1 MKLKLT
7 AQNKA
12 TILQSCPD
20 NFKEFAMHR
29 PSILAFG
36 VLTAA
41 FLSFPAIAQQITWT
55 AGFVNAIGS
64 SYVETIKT
72 VPARIDAATKSRLKI
87 ELYDTLVA
95 GPEQPAAVRDG
106 RLDSSFAVSP
116 WLSAEAP
123 YINFGHL
130 PGLLTDVAVYH
141 KMLDPMLREE
151 MAKVWKSKY
160 KSLQLMTGVFEEQC
174 LISRTPIRTVSDFA
188 GKKVRVHN
196 TEAAALM
203 KQLRAAPTP
212 IPFGE
217 IVPAL
222 QRGIVDIVMTSVG
235 TANGFGFHT
244 VAKQVSL
251 WKIGTVVPWSFVVN
265 EDVWAKLPADL
276 KPIVQAELRKI
287 EDEHFAR
294 HASFNRESIE
304 NFVKNGM
311 TVYVAPPS
319 EQAKVFAKENADAVF
334 ESWYA
339 LNDRAGTDGR
349 GLVKKIE
356 AMKAKK

>member
-1 MKLKLT
+1 MR
-7 AQNKA
+7 
-12 TILQSCPD
+12 
-20 NFKEFAMHR
+20 NF
-29 PSILAFG
+29 SLSLG
-36 VLTAA
+36 VLISGLVSLPAA
-41 FLSFPAIAQQITWT
+41 AQQITWT

-64 SYVETIKT
+64 SYVETLKQ
-72 VPARIDAATKSRLKI
+72 VPARIEAATKGRLKI

-123 YINFGHL
+123 YMNFGHL
-130 PGLLTDVAVYH
+130 PGLLTDVGVYH
-141 KMLDPMLREE
+141 KMLDPLLREE
-151 MAKVWKSKY
+151 TAKVWKSKY
-160 KSLQLMTGVFEEQC
+160 KSVQLMTGVFEEQC
-174 LISRTPIRTVSDFA
+174 LISRVPIHTIADFT

-203 KQLRAAPTP
+203 SKLGAAATP
-212 IPFGE
+212 VPFGE

-244 VAKQVSL
+244 VAKHISL

-265 EDVWAKLPADL
+265 ENVWAKLPDDL
-276 KPIVQAELRKI
+276 KQIVQAELRKI

-294 HASFNRESIE
+294 HDPFNKESID
-304 NFVKNGM
+304 NFKKNGM
-311 TVYVAPPS
+311 TVYVAPP
-319 EQAKVFAKENADAVF
+319 EELAKVFAKQNVDAVF
-334 ESWYA
+334 DSWYA
-339 LNDRAGTDGR
+339 LNERSGTDGR
-349 GLVKKIE
+349 ALVKKIE
-356 AMKAKK
+356 ELKAKM

>member
-1 MKLKLT
+1 MRLRSLMLGVAIASST
-7 AQNKA
+7 
-12 TILQSCPD
+12 S
-20 NFKEFAMHR
+20 FA
-29 PSILAFG
+29 
-36 VLTAA
+36 AA
-41 FLSFPAIAQQITWT
+41 AQQITWT
-55 AGFVNAIGS
+55 AGFVNAVGS
-64 SYVETIKT
+64 SYVETLKT
-72 VPARIDAATKSRLKI
+72 VPARIEAATKGRVKI

-123 YINFGHL
+123 YMNFGHL
-130 PGLLTDVAVYH
+130 PGLLTDVAMYQ
-141 KMLDPMLREE
+141 KMLDPLLREE
-151 MAKVWKSKY
+151 MARIWKTKY
-160 KSLQLMTGVFEEQC
+160 KAVQLMTGVFEEQC
-174 LISRTPIRTVSDFA
+174 IITRSAALQTVSDFS

-203 KQLRAAPTP
+203 SKLGAAPTP
-212 IPFGE
+212 VPFGE

-235 TANGFGFHT
+235 TAYGFGFHT
-244 VAKQVSL
+244 VARHLSL

-265 EDVWAKLPADL
+265 EAAWAKLPDDL
-276 KPIVQAELRKI
+276 KPVVQAELRKI

-294 HASFNRESIE
+294 HATFNQESIA
-304 NFVKNGM
+304 KLAAGGM
-311 TVYVAPPS
+311 TIYEAPV
-319 EQAKVFAKENADAVF
+319 EERAKVFAKENVTAVF

-356 AMKAKK
+356 ELKSKM

>member
-1 MKLKLT
+1 
-7 AQNKA
+7 
-12 TILQSCPD
+12 
-20 NFKEFAMHR
+20 MHR
-29 PSILAFG
+29 WKIALG
-36 VLTAA
+36 VLAA
-41 FLSFPAIAQQITWT
+41 GCIALPAAAQQITWT

-64 SYVETIKT
+64 SYVDTIKT
-72 VPARIDAATKSRLKI
+72 VPARIETATKGRLKL

-123 YINFGHL
+123 YVNFGHL
-130 PGLLTDVAVYH
+130 PGLLTDVAVYQ
-141 KMLDPMLREE
+141 KMLDPLLREE

-160 KSLQLMTGVFEEQC
+160 KSMQLMTGVFEEQC
-174 LISRTPIRTVSDFA
+174 IISRTPIRTVSDFA

-203 KQLRAAPTP
+203 NKLGAAPTP
-212 IPFGE
+212 VPFGE

-244 VAKQVSL
+244 VAKHVSL

-265 EDVWAKLPADL
+265 ENVWEKLPADL
-276 KPIVQAELRKI
+276 KPLVQAELRRI
-287 EDEHFAR
+287 ENEHFAR
-294 HASFNRESIE
+294 HASFNRENIE
-304 NFVKNGM
+304 NFTKNGM
-311 TVYVAPPS
+311 TVHVAPP
-319 EQAKVFAKENADAVF
+319 EELAKVFAKQNVDAVF
-334 ESWYA
+334 DSWYA

-349 GLVKKIE
+349 GLIKKIE
-356 AMKAKK
+356 ALKSKM

>member
-1 MKLKLT
+1 MGYVRSALGLVF
-7 AQNKA
+7 AGFVSLPA
-12 TILQSCPD
+12 T
-20 NFKEFAMHR
+20 
-29 PSILAFG
+29 
-36 VLTAA
+36 
-41 FLSFPAIAQQITWT
+41 AQQITWT

-72 VPARIDAATKSRLKI
+72 VPARIDAATKGRLKL

-123 YINFGHL
+123 YMNFGHL
-130 PGLLTDVAVYH
+130 PGLLTDVGLYQ
-141 KMLDPMLREE
+141 KMLDPLLREE
-151 MAKVWKSKY
+151 TAKLWKSKY
-160 KSLQLMTGVFEEQC
+160 KAVQLMTGVFEEQC
-174 LISRTPIRTVSDFA
+174 LVSRVPINSIADFS

-203 KQLRAAPTP
+203 SKLGAAATP
-212 IPFGE
+212 VPFGE

-244 VAKQVSL
+244 VAKHISL

-265 EDVWAKLPADL
+265 ENAWAKLPDDL

-294 HASFNRESIE
+294 HALSTR
-304 NFVKNGM
+304 
-311 TVYVAPPS
+311 
-319 EQAKVFAKENADAVF
+319 
-334 ESWYA
+334 
-339 LNDRAGTDGR
+339 
-349 GLVKKIE
+349 
-356 AMKAKK
+356 KASTTSSRTA

>member
-1 MKLKLT
+1 MRCV
-7 AQNKA
+7 
-12 TILQSCPD
+12 S
-20 NFKEFAMHR
+20 
-29 PSILAFG
+29 LALG
-36 VLTAA
+36 VLVSGLAS
-41 FLSFPAIAQQITWT
+41 LPVVAQQITWT

-72 VPARIDAATKSRLKI
+72 VPARIEAATKGRLKI

-123 YINFGHL
+123 YMNFGHL
-130 PGLLTDVAVYH
+130 PGLLTDVGQYQ
-141 KMLDPMLREE
+141 KMLDPLLRDET
-151 MAKVWKSKY
+151 AKLWKSKY
-160 KSLQLMTGVFEEQC
+160 KSVQLMTGVFEEQC
-174 LISRTPIRTVSDFA
+174 LVSRVPIQTLADFA

-203 KQLRAAPTP
+203 SKLGAAATP
-212 IPFGE
+212 VPFGE

-244 VAKQVSL
+244 VAKHISL

-265 EDVWAKLPADL
+265 ENVWTKLPEDL
-276 KPIVQAELRKI
+276 RTVVQAELRKI

-294 HASFNRESIE
+294 HAPFNKESLD

-311 TVYVAPPS
+311 TVYTAPPA
-319 EQAKVFAKENADAVF
+319 ELEKVFAKQNVDAVF
-334 ESWYA
+334 DSWYA
-339 LNDRAGTDGR
+339 LNQRSTTDGR
-349 GLVKKIE
+349 ALVKKIE
-356 AMKAKK
+356 ELKAKM